1 LKIFYALFIA
11 GITCSLFA
19 LDCDRNYDKN
29 GCDRAAFN
37 LGDDMNIAQYRVIYD
52 GDQDGVVDNH
62 DKCLTTPPRTAVDA
76 DGCRTQEEVKEP
88 EVVEPEVVEV
98 VQEIKQVRIVT
109 LKLHFATSKYDILED
124 SFEEVDTFA
133 QFLIENPEYDAKVVG
148 HTDSRDRLK
157 KNRVLSLNRAGAV
170 VDMLVSL
177 GVERDRLS
185 FDGVAADEPIATN
198 DTAIGRAKNR
208 RIEVTLTKKAK

>member
-1 LKIFYALFIA
+1 V
-11 GITCSLFA
+11 
-19 LDCDRNYDKN
+19 DCDRSYDKN
-29 GCDRAAFN
+29 GCDRAAFS
-37 LGDDMNIAQYRVIYD
+37 LGDDMNISQYRVIYD

-62 DKCLTTPPRTAVDA
+62 DKCLTTPPRTVVDA
-76 DGCRTQEEVKEP
+76 DGCKMHKKVAEP
-88 EVVEPEVVEV
+88 IVVEVVEPEV

-109 LKLHFATSKYDILED
+109 LKLNFATSKYDILED

-133 QFLIENPEYDAKVVG
+133 QFLIENPEYSAKVVG

-157 KNRVLSLNRAGAV
+157 KNRILSLNRAGAV

-177 GVERDRLS
+177 GVDRDRLT